1 MKKLIL
7 IAITAIVGMMV
18 QSCSTTEKFTVKT
31 NGYEKVSLP
40 GNISGATVDYAGDK
54 ADVVVPSKAYLGY
67 MLQTDKNTGLEVPF
81 GIDFKKKS
89 RAGEKMCEGVGIACY
104 SIGLVGFISGLAI
117 ACAAESN
124 DNDLLYT
131 GLGMYGGGCAI
142 AGIGAGIGGPAS
154 AKLKQISH
162 KYQFE
167 YLPVQNTYNGELSAT
182 LLTPSPVKTTEEPK
196 ARRKAAVQATEEPA
210 GAPAS
215 GTAAK
220 KSRRDIAKKV
230 AGEYKVEGRLLKD
243 GNVDEEYSDAS
254 ILIEAD
260 GKSAVFVTVY
270 ESGEEFFDGKMAYDV
285 KENADGSH
293 TLTMRSNPKATITIT
308 ADGKIKYHHPQV
320 IIDDE
325 TYVLDFE

>member
-7 IAITAIVGMMV
+7 IAITAIAGMMV

-89 RAGEKMCEGVGIACY
+89 RAGEKISEGIGVVFDG
-104 SIGLVGFISGLAI
+104 IGLVSMTTGLIMLLASGDDEDLQNTAAI
-117 ACAAESN
+117 AV
-124 DNDLLYT
+124 
-131 GLGMYGGGCAI
+131 
-142 AGIGAGIGGPAS
+142 GIGGGS
-154 AKLKQISH
+154 VLIGTGFGLTGSSRLGQISH

-196 ARRKAAVQATEEPA
+196 ARRKAAVQASEEPA

-243 GNVDEEYSDAS
+243 GKVDEEYSDAS